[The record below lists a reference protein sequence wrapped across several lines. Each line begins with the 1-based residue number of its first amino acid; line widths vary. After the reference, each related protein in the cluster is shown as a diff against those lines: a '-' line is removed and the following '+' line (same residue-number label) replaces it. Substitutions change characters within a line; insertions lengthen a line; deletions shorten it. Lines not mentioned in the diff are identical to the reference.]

1 MFELYYL
8 NYANNNYYL
17 IYFDILGVH
26 AKLLPFFGIDDV
38 VERCVMEACI
48 KEIIE
53 AYAEEHPDM
62 NVDVDLV
69 VKYILEED

>member
-1 MFELYYL
+1 
-8 NYANNNYYL
+8 
-17 IYFDILGVH
+17 
-26 AKLLPFFGIDDV
+26 
-38 VERCVMEACI
+38 MEACI